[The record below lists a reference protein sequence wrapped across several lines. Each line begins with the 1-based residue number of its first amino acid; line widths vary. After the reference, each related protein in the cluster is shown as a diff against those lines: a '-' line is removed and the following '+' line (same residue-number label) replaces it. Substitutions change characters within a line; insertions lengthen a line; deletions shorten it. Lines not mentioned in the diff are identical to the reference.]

1 MTKVCRKPP
10 SGEESSYED
19 LHGFAKAEKVAG
31 IIRRAQRNGVLDL
44 LPDRILRV
52 LKIESLETAELHQ
65 LEGVES
71 MLDALCIYC
80 SRPTAL
86 V

>member
-1 MTKVCRKPP
+1 MTKVCRKLPP
-10 SGEESSYED
+10 GEESSYDD
-19 LHGFAKAEKVAG
+19 LHGFAKSQKVAA
-31 IIRRAQRNGVLDL
+31 IIDRARRNGVLDL

-65 LEGVES
+65 LEGVET

-80 SRPTAL
+80 SRPTYRA
-86 V
+86 